1 MAGHDGLQEPAKRT
15 TTRRSFIIG
24 GTALTASGLFNA
36 AHAFDRSMLRTEI
49 DRIAAECGGRLGV
62 SIFDTRTQD
71 LFNHSGDERF
81 PMCSTF
87 KFLAAAAVLKR
98 VDGEKEQLGRLIPVT
113 EGDVVPGSSHIKAPA
128 PGGLT
133 MAELCEAAMIYSDN
147 TAGNL
152 ILSSLGG
159 PQAIT
164 AYARTLGDTM
174 TRLDR
179 NEPTL
184 NESIPGDP
192 RDTTTPNAMLKNM
205 QTLLIGDAL
214 SAASKKQ
221 LTQWLLGNKTG
232 ATRLR
237 AGLPVGWRIGDKT
250 GTGERGS
257 SNDIAIIWP
266 PDRAPIL
273 IAVYLTE
280 TSMPAEKRNATV
292 ADVGRA
298 VVKEMK

>member
-1 MAGHDGLQEPAKRT
+1 M
-15 TTRRSFIIG
+15 TTRRNFIVG
-24 GTALTASGLFNA
+24 GTALAASGLIGTA
-36 AHAFDRSMLRTEI
+36 YAFDRSVLRTEI
-49 DRIAAECGGRLGV
+49 ERIASACGGRLGV
-62 SIFDTRTQD
+62 SIFDVQT
-71 LFNHSGDERF
+71 LEPFNHKGDDRF

-98 VDGEKEQLGRLIPVT
+98 VDEEKEQLGRLIPV
-113 EGDVVPGSSHIKAPA
+113 EAGDVVPGSSHITAPV

-133 MAELCEAAMIYSDN
+133 VAQLCEAAIIYSDN

-152 ILSSLGG
+152 ILASLGG

-164 AYARTLGDTM
+164 DYARTLGDTI

-192 RDTTTPNAMLKNM
+192 RDTTTPNAMVKCM
-205 QTLLIGDAL
+205 QTILIGEVL
-214 SAASKKQ
+214 TTASKKQ

-232 ATRLR
+232 ATRLA

-257 SNDIAIIWP
+257 ANDIAIIWP

-273 IAVYLTE
+273 VAVYLTE
-280 TSMPAEKRNATV
+280 TTAPADKRNAV
-292 ADVGRA
+292 HADIARA
-298 VVKEMK
+298 IVKGMA

>member
-1 MAGHDGLQEPAKRT
+1 M
-15 TTRRSFIIG
+15 TTRRNFIIG
-24 GTALTASGLFNA
+24 TSAVAGISLFGGRTQA
-36 AHAFDRSMLRTEI
+36 QDITSAKLRSDIARIEI
-49 DRIAAECGGRLGV
+49 ESGGRLGV
-62 SIFDTRTQD
+62 AILDTMTRAQVGHHADD
-71 LFNHSGDERF
+71 LF

-87 KFLAAAAVLKR
+87 KFLAAAVVLKR
-98 VDGEKEQLGRLIPVT
+98 VDDEQEQLGRLIPVGA
-113 EGDVVPGSSHIKAPA
+113 GDVVPGSSHIKTPV

-152 ILSSLGG
+152 ILASLGG

-164 AYARTLGDTM
+164 DYARTLGDTM

-205 QTLLIGDAL
+205 QALLIGEAL
-214 SAASKKQ
+214 STASKKQ

-232 ATRLR
+232 DTRLR
-237 AGLPVGWRIGDKT
+237 AGLPVVWRVGDKT
-250 GTGERGS
+250 GTGDRGS
-257 SNDIAIIWP
+257 TNDIAIIWP
-266 PDRAPIL
+266 PDRAPVL
-273 IAVYLTE
+273 IATYLTE
-280 TSMPAEKRNATV
+280 TSAAPERRNATI
-292 ADVGRA
+292 ADIARA
-298 VVKEMK
+298 VVKGMA

>member
-1 MAGHDGLQEPAKRT
+1 M

-24 GTALTASGLFNA
+24 GGALTAS
-36 AHAFDRSMLRTEI
+36 SMLDVAWALDRGALRTDI
-49 DRIAAECGGRLGV
+49 NRIADGCGGRLGV
-62 SIFDTRTQD
+62 SIFDTQTQEP
-71 LFNHSGDERF
+71 FNHKGDDRF

-87 KFLAAAAVLKR
+87 KFLAAGAVLKR
-98 VDGEKEQLGRLIPVT
+98 VDDEKEQLGRLVPIAA
-113 EGDVVPGSSHIKAPA
+113 GDIVPGSSHITAPV

-133 MAELCEAAMIYSDN
+133 MGQLCEIAIIYSDN

-164 AYARTLGDTM
+164 DFARTLGDTM

-205 QTLLIGDAL
+205 QTLLIGEAL
-214 SAASKKQ
+214 STASKKQ

-232 ATRLR
+232 ATRLS
-237 AGLPVGWRIGDKT
+237 AGLPAGWRIGDKT

-257 SNDIAIIWP
+257 TNDIAIIWP
-266 PDRAPIL
+266 PNRAPVL
-273 IAVYLTE
+273 VAVYFTE
-280 TSMPAEKRNATV
+280 SQAPPERRNATI
-292 ADVGRA
+292 ADIGRA
-298 VVKEMK
+298 LVKGVG